1 MSDYVKNTGRLAGKK
16 LEAGDMA
23 IKIRGLVDSIH
34 AKADPFENL
43 IDLET
48 DIIASQSME
57 LARVMIDYRGI
68 LDEMAALKKALGR

>member
-16 LEAGDMA
+16 LEAEGLA

-34 AKADPFENL
+34 AKADPFEAL
-43 IDLET
+43 LDLKT

-57 LARVMIDYRGI
+57 LAKVMIDYRGT
-68 LDEMAALKKALGR
+68 LDEVMALKKALGK